1 MTSETSHVKHK
12 VKQIKLSP
20 RYKQLQNN
28 SGRRK
33 GEVKPEL
40 RDSAH
45 GDPRGPTP
53 QGKVPLIRVSESCNR
68 VRLMPPLFVR
78 TFHSF
83 LLSLRPLTLNGNILR
98 KKRTRKI
105 KYQNRR
111 KGRPVV
117 REAEDWVLPAHL
129 SPDMTPGL
137 QTTQQMAEKL
147 A

>member
-83 LLSLRPLTLNGNILR
+83 LLSLRPLTMDCSPSGSSVPGISQARIL
-98 KKRTRKI
+98 
-105 KYQNRR
+105 
-111 KGRPVV
+111 
-117 REAEDWVLPAHL
+117 DWVATSFSKFAYIKIFGIIGQEIL
-129 SPDMTPGL
+129 
-137 QTTQQMAEKL
+137 
-147 A
+147 